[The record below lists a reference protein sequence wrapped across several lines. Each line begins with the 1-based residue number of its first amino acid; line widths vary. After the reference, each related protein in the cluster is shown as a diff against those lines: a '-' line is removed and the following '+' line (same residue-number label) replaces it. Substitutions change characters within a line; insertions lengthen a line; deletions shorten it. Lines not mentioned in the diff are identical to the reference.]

1 MLFFSV
7 LYKYNNKK
15 ERHIM
20 KTKTIQNKL
29 LQFISDEI
37 DGQDYETVA
46 NLIKGNQF
54 IAAANFIDM
63 LDTSPRNHMEDIIQ
77 KQPSLYNEMF
87 SEQTGVYSEFALEG
101 LEEGGY

>member
-1 MLFFSV
+1 
-7 LYKYNNKK
+7 
-15 ERHIM
+15 M

-29 LQFISDEI
+29 LQFRKDEY

-63 LDTSPRNHMEDIIQ
+63 LDTSPRNHMENIIQ

-87 SEQTGVYSEFALEG
+87 LEQTGVYSEFAEEG
-101 LEEGGY
+101 LLQ

>member
-1 MLFFSV
+1 
-7 LYKYNNKK
+7 
-15 ERHIM
+15 M

-29 LQFISDEI
+29 LQFRKDEI

-63 LDTSPRNHMEDIIQ
+63 LDTSPRDHMYDIIA

-87 SEQTGVYSEFALEG
+87 PEENGIYSEFA
-101 LEEGGY
+101 EEGIA

>member
-1 MLFFSV
+1 
-7 LYKYNNKK
+7 
-15 ERHIM
+15 M

-29 LQFISDEI
+29 LQFRKDEI

-63 LDTSPRNHMEDIIQ
+63 LDTSPRDHMYDIIA
-77 KQPSLYNEMF
+77 KQPSLYNEILKINY
-87 SEQTGVYSEFALEG
+87 EDVREVGIA
-101 LEEGGY
+101 

>member
-1 MLFFSV
+1 
-7 LYKYNNKK
+7 
-15 ERHIM
+15 M

-54 IAAANFIDM
+54 IAAASFIDI
-63 LDTSPRNHMEDIIQ
+63 LDTSPRDHMKSIIE

-87 SEQTGVYSEFALEG
+87 SEQTGVYSEFAEEG
-101 LEEGGY
+101 LLK

>member
-1 MLFFSV
+1 
-7 LYKYNNKK
+7 
-15 ERHIM
+15 M

-29 LQFISDEI
+29 FQFISDEI

-63 LDTSPRNHMEDIIQ
+63 LDTSPRDHMYDIIA
-77 KQPSLYNEMF
+77 KQPSLYNEILKINY
-87 SEQTGVYSEFALEG
+87 EDVR
-101 LEEGGY
+101 EEGIA

>member
-1 MLFFSV
+1 
-7 LYKYNNKK
+7 
-15 ERHIM
+15 M

-29 LQFISDEI
+29 LQFRKDEI

-63 LDTSPRNHMEDIIQ
+63 LDTSPRDHMYDIIA
-77 KQPSLYNEMF
+77 KQPSLYNEILKINY
-87 SEQTGVYSEFALEG
+87 EDVR
-101 LEEGGY
+101 EEGIA

>member
-1 MLFFSV
+1 
-7 LYKYNNKK
+7 
-15 ERHIM
+15 M

-29 LQFISDEI
+29 LQFRKDEY

-54 IAAANFIDM
+54 LAAADFIEL
-63 LDTSPRNHMEDIIQ
+63 LDTDPRMNMMLIIA

-87 SEQTGVYSEFALEG
+87 SQDEYENNYLGQKYPGVYSEFAEEG
-101 LEEGGY
+101 LLQ

>member
-1 MLFFSV
+1 
-7 LYKYNNKK
+7 
-15 ERHIM
+15 M

-46 NLIKGNQF
+46 YLIKGNQF

-63 LDTSPRNHMEDIIQ
+63 LDTSPRDHMYDIIA
-77 KQPSLYNEMF
+77 KQPSLYNEILKINY
-87 SEQTGVYSEFALEG
+87 EDVR
-101 LEEGGY
+101 EEGIA